1 MIHSSFSMDSLQQAL
16 PSDSSL
22 RPEEIRRIVYDY
34 FLNETHTRPQYYMKE
49 IIREIARREPYPDEL
64 HFARK
69 LYDWLKRYH
78 TILDTYIIELVL
90 CMGYDPEDINP
101 EEILS
106 SFELDTG
113 IVLEPKSYWTQ
124 LAFKMV
130 HQLHQDSLSLSEPF
144 EMDTL

>member
-1 MIHSSFSMDSLQQAL
+1 MDSLQQAL
-16 PSDSSL
+16 PSQSSL
-22 RPEEIRRIVYDY
+22 LPEEIRRIVYDY

-78 TILDTYIIELVL
+78 TILDTYIVELVL

>member
-1 MIHSSFSMDSLQQAL
+1 MDTLQQAL
-16 PSDSSL
+16 PSESSL
-22 RPEEIRRIVYDY
+22 RPDEIRRIVYDY

-64 HFARK
+64 HFAKK

-90 CMGYDPEDINP
+90 CMGYDPEDIDP
-101 EEILS
+101 EDILS
-106 SFELDTG
+106 SFKLDTG
-113 IVLEPKSYWTQ
+113 IVLEPKTYWTQ

-130 HQLHQDSLSLSEPF
+130 HQLHQDSLSLSEPL

>member
-1 MIHSSFSMDSLQQAL
+1 MDTLQQAL
-16 PSDSSL
+16 PSESSL
-22 RPEEIRRIVYDY
+22 RPDEIRRIVYDY

-90 CMGYDPEDINP
+90 CMGYDPEDINS

>member
-1 MIHSSFSMDSLQQAL
+1 MDSLQQAL

-69 LYDWLKRYH
+69 LYDWLK
-78 TILDTYIIELVL
+78 
-90 CMGYDPEDINP
+90 
-101 EEILS
+101 
-106 SFELDTG
+106 
-113 IVLEPKSYWTQ
+113 
-124 LAFKMV
+124 
-130 HQLHQDSLSLSEPF
+130 
-144 EMDTL
+144 